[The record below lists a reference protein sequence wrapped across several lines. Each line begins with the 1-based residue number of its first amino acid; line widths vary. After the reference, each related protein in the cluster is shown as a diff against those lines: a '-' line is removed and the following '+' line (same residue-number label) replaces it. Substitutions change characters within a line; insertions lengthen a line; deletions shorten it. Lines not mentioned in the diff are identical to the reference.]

1 MRQALVVG
9 LMTVVVA
16 LSALV
21 GSASAAVDEPA
32 SCKGILT
39 SAGAGERE
47 AGEVADNTRLIHQI
61 VKDLGLPP
69 GVYVSAA
76 AAHLHE
82 EDFLACLEALGF

>member
-16 LSALV
+16 LSALA

-39 SAGAGERE
+39 SAGAGE

-76 AAHLHE
+76 AGHLHE